1 MNGKKHSIETALD
14 VSSRFPGSE
23 LEGLSPMLTY
33 INWLTAKIGE
43 DGELMTEDSD
53 LPREAEKRGTVPLL
67 TVSCTVP
74 EAAHRLFTEKEAGE
88 SFLSKLLVYAQ
99 ANGYKGVNFSF
110 FRMFPFERDKYTLFL
125 RKCADALH
133 ARGLSAG
140 SIVPPPC
147 ALSLAA
153 ANDYK
158 AQGEILDRV
167 NFLLSDCLYRKD
179 SLKRR
184 LPDDL
189 LSETLGFAGENIP
202 SRKLAVTLADHG
214 LVPAGGET
222 QVLPCALARS
232 LSVPGAEY
240 DTEKSYSELFEKI
253 TSHGVTGISVRPAG
267 RTDKLIFEVLSE
279 KYEIIRT

>member
-1 MNGKKHSIETALD
+1 MKNIETTLD
-14 VSSRFPGSE
+14 VSALYPASE
-23 LEGLSPMLTY
+23 LERLSPMLTY
-33 INWLTAKIGE
+33 INILTAKIGE
-43 DGELMTEDSD
+43 DGELMTEDSVFPFTAKKLGL
-53 LPREAEKRGTVPLL
+53 LPLM

-74 EAAHRLFTEKEAGE
+74 EAAHRLFTDGE
-88 SFLSKLLVYAQ
+88 GDSFSAKLSAYAE

-110 FRMFPFERDKYTLFL
+110 FGIFPFERDKYTLFL

-158 AQGEILDRV
+158 TQGEILDRV
-167 NFLLSDCLYRKD
+167 NFLLSGCLYRKD

-184 LPDDL
+184 LSDVQIT
-189 LSETLGFAGENIP
+189 ETLDFAKERIP
-202 SRKLAVTLADHG
+202 PQKLSVTLADHG
-214 LVPAGGET
+214 LVPAGGEI

-240 DTEKSYSELFEKI
+240 DDEKSYGKLFEKI
-253 TSHGVTGISVRPAG
+253 AVHGVTGISVRPAG
-267 RTDKLIFEVLSE
+267 RADKLLFEVLSMRLD
-279 KYEIIRT
+279 IIKF